1 MGEADLASDRLAGRP
16 EMNARHAVLGGRW
29 PGELW
34 YQRDPEPLRDEG
46 RRDRV
51 VRGLKRDSRREPRG
65 RARQLESD
73 AVWIV
78 RRPGDEHFIPQLCD
92 RDQLLTGEPVSGG
105 DNQSE
110 GIGQHRAQSDAG
122 GRRPGH
128 AWVAVGDDSVHI
140 TGSEL
145 REPVWRLEMKQGQL
159 EIGMSRRQPFE
170 RIRQQMLRSAR
181 KCADAQRAQLPGRL
195 PHGELGEVSVSE
207 QPLGA
212 GAQYLACRGDLH
224 AAGATHEQLAPQF
237 ALQQSNVLRDGRR
250 RVPKRLRGRRKRPQP
265 RSLDK
270 RTQPLQLHTRDN
282 ISAFGWPTDP
292 CVDFMLGWADLRDMN
307 IPEPPSH
314 SFASDNVASAHPH
327 VIEALIAANT
337 GSAGPYGDDPWTR
350 RATRKF
356 RDLLEADVEILLTYG
371 GTGANVVA
379 LQSTLAPHEAVI
391 CPSCAHINVEECG
404 AAERFTGAKLID
416 IPSDDGKLHPDAITN
431 LLRPAHGEHNVK
443 PKVLA
448 ISQVTELGT
457 VYTIDEITGLAELA
471 HAHGLLLFMD
481 GARIA
486 NAAATLG
493 CSLPELTVDAG
504 VDVLTFGGTKNGLLY
519 GEAVIYLRPELATR
533 ARFARKQAGQLASKM
548 RFIAAQFDALLTD
561 QLWLDNARNANHTA
575 ALLADRIADTPNVEI
590 LRAPQANSIF
600 AHLPEP
606 AIEPLQ
612 NWSFFW
618 TWDESKNLVR
628 WMTSFATTETDVAR
642 FADGVQHFTRPT
654 DRTRRAHVAA

>member
-1 MGEADLASDRLAGRP
+1 MGKADLAGDRLAGRF
-16 EMNARHAVLGGRW
+16 ETNARHDVLGGRW

-34 YQRDPEPLRDEG
+34 YQRDPEPLRDKG

-51 VRGLKRDSRREPRG
+51 VGGLKRDLRREPRG
-65 RARQLESD
+65 RAGQLESD

-92 RDQLLTGEPVSGG
+92 RDHLLTGEPVSCG
-105 DNQSE
+105 DYQSQ
-110 GIGQHRAQSDAG
+110 GVVQHGSQSDVG

-128 AWVAVGDDSVHI
+128 ARVAVGDDSVDI
-140 TGSEL
+140 TGGEL

-170 RIRQQMLRSAR
+170 RIRQQILRRAR
-181 KCADAQRAQLPGRL
+181 KRPDAERAQLPGRL
-195 PHGELGEVSVSE
+195 PHGKLGEVSVSE

-212 GAQYLACRGDLH
+212 GAQYLAGRGDPH
-224 AAGATHEQLAPQF
+224 AAGATHEQLAPHF

-250 RVPKRLRGRRKRPQP
+250 RVPKRLSGRRKGPQP
-265 RSLDK
+265 CSLDK
-270 RTQPLQLHTRDN
+270 RTQPLQLHTPDN
-282 ISAFGWPTDP
+282 ICAFGWPTDP
-292 CVDFMLGWADLRDMN
+292 CVDFRLGWADLEDMN
-307 IPEPPSH
+307 VPEPPNH

-356 RDLLEADVEILLTYG
+356 RDLLDADVEVLLTYG

-379 LQSTLAPHEAVI
+379 LQSILAPHEAVI
-391 CPSCAHINVEECG
+391 CPSGAHINVEECG

-416 IPSDDGKLHPDAITN
+416 IPSDDGKLRPDAITD
-431 LLRPAHGEHNVK
+431 LLRPARGEHNVK
-443 PKVLA
+443 PRVLA
-448 ISQVTELGT
+448 ISQVTELGS
-457 VYTIDEITGLAELA
+457 VYTVEEITQLAELA
-471 HAHGLLLFMD
+471 HTHGLLLFMD

-486 NAAATLG
+486 NAAAALG
-493 CSLPELTVDAG
+493 CSLRELTVDAG
-504 VDVLTFGGTKNGLLY
+504 VDVLTFGGTKNGLVY

-561 QLWLDNARNANHTA
+561 QLWLDNAHHANRAA
-575 ALLADRIADTPNVEI
+575 ALLADRIADTPHVEM

-600 AHLPEP
+600 ACLPEP

-618 TWDESKNLVR
+618 TWDASKNLVR
-628 WMTSFATTETDVAR
+628 WMTSFATAKTDVAR
-642 FADGVQHFTRPT
+642 FADGVRHFTRPT
-654 DRTRRAHVAA
+654 TRDAHTVAA